1 MTAPRR
7 IYSFKTHIACGC
19 NDAKFSCNLISVAN
33 ESTAPAGPLPALLGV
48 RRAVCRGRFVAETPI
63 RLTCNCGAGT
73 GRNSPRVLLSLPD
86 TYAALQQPFFSR
98 IRTTTTPCTKTHPDT
113 SKYDSGPSPNQ
124 HRITLATVA
133 YARPSPGVCAAF
145 GAGRKRYV
153 ETSPSRVRWRDA
165 TMDANQS
172 QKIVCGCECEVTL

>member
-1 MTAPRR
+1 MQ
-7 IYSFKTHIACGC
+7 G
-19 NDAKFSCNLISVAN
+19 
-33 ESTAPAGPLPALLGV
+33 
-48 RRAVCRGRFVAETPI
+48 PI
-63 RLTCNCGAGT
+63 RRRNAQKTNLQLWGWNGAKLTQPA
-73 GRNSPRVLLSLPD
+73 PMLPN